1 MPSPDHDS
9 KTNRMQELNG
19 VFWDQC
25 EIPYGIS
32 SPIDREKCCL
42 FLLENLAP
50 YTWNTLRSFENCP
63 ATLAQTASILAG
75 HSVSGLSNLDLLQIK
90 NYGDGTKAL
99 AGLIQEDKFELSAPT
114 ACHLHNYVGKEDAL
128 EWGVIR
134 SKDVSLHNISFVP
147 PTNDLEKIIQN
158 GFNFLQHEVANPVER
173 AIGVFLFMA
182 RNQPFYDANERTASL
197 MMNGCLMV
205 NGYFPIT
212 VLNQNSEEFHREL
225 GLFYESGNANDMF
238 RFFQKTIQEL
248 YSKEQ
253 YESFSANNK

>member
-1 MPSPDHDS
+1 MKKELDGVIWDLNELSFETPFPS
-9 KTNRMQELNG
+9 
-19 VFWDQC
+19 
-25 EIPYGIS
+25 
-32 SPIDREKCCL
+32 DRGKSCSF
-42 FLLENLAP
+42 FLQSLATF
-50 YTWNTLRSFENCP
+50 TWNTLRSFEDNP
-63 ATLAQTASILAG
+63 ATLTQTTSI
-75 HSVSGLSNLDLLQIK
+75 
-90 NYGDGTKAL
+90 L
-99 AGLIQEDKFELSAPT
+99 AGLIQEDKFELSTST

-173 AIGVFLFMA
+173 AIGVFLFMT
-182 RNQPFYDANERTASL
+182 RNQPFYDANKRTASL
-197 MMNGCLMV
+197 MMNGCLMA
-205 NGYFPIT
+205 NGYSPIT

-225 GLFYESGNANDMF
+225 GSFYESGNANNMF

>member
-1 MPSPDHDS
+1 M
-9 KTNRMQELNG
+9 
-19 VFWDQC
+19 
-25 EIPYGIS
+25 
-32 SPIDREKCCL
+32 
-42 FLLENLAP
+42 
-50 YTWNTLRSFENCP
+50 
-63 ATLAQTASILAG
+63 
-75 HSVSGLSNLDLLQIK
+75 
-90 NYGDGTKAL
+90 
-99 AGLIQEDKFELSAPT
+99 
-114 ACHLHNYVGKEDAL
+114 
-128 EWGVIR
+128 
-134 SKDVSLHNISFVP
+134 
-147 PTNDLEKIIQN
+147 
-158 GFNFLQHEVANPVER
+158 ER

-182 RNQPFYDANERTASL
+182 RNQPFYDANKRTASL